1 MVLVRIVGENCIRTR
16 EKERTGFV
24 YRLMVKQS
32 KAKEETLELH
42 GCIKV
47 GSVVQ
52 SLYAMPLVC
61 IRINRVPKY
70 IIYNYIILLLLRY
83 QFRLIMLYN

>member
-1 MVLVRIVGENCIRTR
+1 MVNKMETSVQFYEEWNNGCILIYNEWERIVLVSIVREKCIRTR

-32 KAKEETLELH
+32 KAKEGTLELH

-47 GSVVQ
+47 VQ
-52 SLYAMPLVC
+52 
-61 IRINRVPKY
+61 
-70 IIYNYIILLLLRY
+70 
-83 QFRLIMLYN
+83 

>member
-1 MVLVRIVGENCIRTR
+1 LVRIGGENCIHTR

-47 GSVVQ
+47 VQ
-52 SLYAMPLVC
+52 
-61 IRINRVPKY
+61 
-70 IIYNYIILLLLRY
+70 
-83 QFRLIMLYN
+83 